1 LKKFKNEFRKQSS
14 IAIVA
19 AFGFLIALVWRDFI
33 SEIINHLTENFQMIG
48 SVYFYKLVA
57 AIVVTAIS
65 IVGIVFASK
74 LNVKVEEK
82 EEEIK
87 K

>member
-1 LKKFKNEFRKQSS
+1 MMRKRLVRFKNEFRKQSS

-33 SEIINHLTENFQMIG
+33 SELVNHLTENFQGIG
-48 SVYFYKLVA
+48 SVYVYKLIA
-57 AIVVTAIS
+57 AIFVTAIS

-74 LNVKVEEK
+74 LNVRVEEK
-82 EEEIK
+82 K
-87 K
+87 